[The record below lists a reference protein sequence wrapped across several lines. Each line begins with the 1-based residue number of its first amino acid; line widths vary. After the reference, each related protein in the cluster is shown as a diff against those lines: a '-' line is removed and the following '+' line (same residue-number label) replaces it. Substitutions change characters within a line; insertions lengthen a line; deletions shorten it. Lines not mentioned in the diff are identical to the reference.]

1 MTDPTTPAAVHIP
14 PSESETGGGL
24 FVEHPHHARTEERLA
39 KLERRSEMMMLAVII
54 AFVVAIGIALLMY
67 NTHVAW

>member
-1 MTDPTTPAAVHIP
+1 MTDPTLPTTHEP
-14 PSESETGGGL
+14 PESGGL

-39 KLERRSEMMMLAVII
+39 KLEKRSEMMMLAVMI
-54 AFVVAIGIALLMY
+54 AFVVAIGIALVTY

>member
-1 MTDPTTPAAVHIP
+1 MTDPIQPTAPASP
-14 PSESETGGGL
+14 DSGGL

-39 KLERRSEMMMLAVII
+39 KLERRAEMMMLVVII
-54 AFVVAIGIALLMY
+54 AFVVAIGIGLVTY

>member
-1 MTDPTTPAAVHIP
+1 MTDITPQAASKP
-14 PSESETGGGL
+14 DDEGDGGL
-24 FVEHPHHARTEERLA
+24 FVHHPHHARTEERLA

-54 AFVVAIGIALLMY
+54 AFVVAIGIALVTY

>member
-1 MTDPTTPAAVHIP
+1 MTDADPTPAAKP
-14 PSESETGGGL
+14 LDEDDSGL
-24 FVEHPHHARTEERLA
+24 FAHHPHHARTEERLA

-54 AFVVAIGIALLMY
+54 AFVVAIGIALVTY